1 VLDTEGH
8 QISSK
13 RMDGCSSIGIPD
25 FALAKALTCLAMK
38 ISSRQFRDK
47 YVVMN
52 QSNNQYDA
60 TKFC

>member
-1 VLDTEGH
+1 
-8 QISSK
+8 
-13 RMDGCSSIGIPD
+13 MDGCSSIGIPD